1 MAWARWGWSVLGAGA
16 RAREGCL
23 PWALT
28 ACHPSPGSLGQGAR
42 PNLPG
47 ASLSPCYSC
56 VCVFTHVC
64 MCASV
69 HVCMCIT
76 CVYMCVCIC
85 THKCACCMCVYVSVH
100 ACLHGWVCA
109 FALVCACVCA
119 RVCVCVCVSQMYCS
133 GLSLSACP
141 TSQERGPHLP
151 AATRKSFASCLGRGG
166 RLEAGRGRDEGG
178 RLAEHLA
185 SPWPTGLP
193 VQPRFV
199 PRPPTCLNKGLSAT
213 PAHSHA
219 TRCPQHRQAAGDS
232 SRPPRPC
239 DGAWAPEVTQT
250 PAHPSQSQ

>member
-1 MAWARWGWSVLGAGA
+1 MAQKVLTRLELAGGVRETPHGGKAEARTWMAVCTAGGPVAWARWGWSVLGAGA

-119 RVCVCVCVSQMYCS
+119 RVCVCVCVSPRCTVLGSPYQPVPLPRS
-133 GLSLSACP
+133 VGL
-141 TSQERGPHLP
+141 
-151 AATRKSFASCLGRGG
+151 
-166 RLEAGRGRDEGG
+166 
-178 RLAEHLA
+178 
-185 SPWPTGLP
+185 
-193 VQPRFV
+193 
-199 PRPPTCLNKGLSAT
+199 TCLQRRESPLLLVWEEE
-213 PAHSHA
+213 
-219 TRCPQHRQAAGDS
+219 D
-232 SRPPRPC
+232 
-239 DGAWAPEVTQT
+239 V
-250 PAHPSQSQ
+250 